1 MILVKIANK
10 SHKKV
15 SVSVMIPIMT
25 KMEHAIIVINQF
37 RDAFCVRIIKH
48 ALNAKIRT
56 ILILK
61 LRMINVYVLTDGF

>member
-1 MILVKIANK
+1 M
-10 SHKKV
+10 
-15 SVSVMIPIMT
+15 MIPIMT